1 MNGVLIIIVVSS
13 LLLVVCCFV
22 YGYFFELYDLRA
34 EKIEIPIRN
43 LPSDLNGLKIIHLS
57 DFHCRKFTEREKKV
71 IKFIQEAHPDFIFF
85 TGDFLENEKYIPV
98 CQKLISQISNPVRN
112 GVSNGARENPNFYG
126 VFGNHDHRSGAT
138 IDKLKEIFEKEGIKI
153 LVNEAKEIT
162 KIDGSS
168 FYLIG
173 VDDPYLGYDNL
184 EEAAKNVQ
192 EGFKILLSHSPE
204 ILEREKNEIVNKYK
218 IDLILA
224 GHTHSGQVNLPI
236 YNSIF
241 RWFSGYK
248 YIAGLFEENGT
259 AIYVNRGIGVYSGTP
274 LRLNAPPEITLITLR
289 IENRETNAKQ

>member
-13 LLLVVCCFV
+13 LLLFVCGFV
-22 YGYFFELYDLRA
+22 YGYFFEPYDLRA

-43 LPSDLNGLKIIHLS
+43 LPSDLNGLKIVHLS
-57 DFHCRKFTEREKKV
+57 DFHCRKFTEREEKV
-71 IKFIQEAHPDFIFF
+71 VNFIQETHPDFIFF
-85 TGDFLENEKYIPV
+85 TGDFLENEKYIPA
-98 CQKLISQISNPVRN
+98 CRELISR
-112 GVSNGARENPNFYG
+112 VSKKNPNFYG

-153 LVNEAKEIT
+153 LVNETKEIT
-162 KIDGSS
+162 KVDGSS

-184 EEAAKNVQ
+184 EEAVKNVQ
-192 EGFKILLSHSPE
+192 DGFKILLSHSPE
-204 ILEREKNEIVNKYK
+204 ILVKKRSDIINK

-224 GHTHSGQVNLPI
+224 GHTHGGQANLPI

-248 YIAGLFEENGT
+248 YIAGLYEEEGT
-259 AIYVNRGIGVYSGTP
+259 MIYVNRGLGVFSGAP
-274 LRLNAPPEITLITLR
+274 LRLNASPEITVITLK
-289 IENRETNAKQ
+289 TK